1 MGPFARQPGAPRSG
15 LARKP
20 GTRSGQRF
28 VVASAVVGM
37 TIVAGCGQTT
47 PTPTP
52 SPTPVGVIVAL
63 GTPVDTSKGSI
74 VVHAFVVPISAS
86 TATPF
91 PGDVFAAADVE
102 ACGGPHADATTGITP
117 ARIHLQVG
125 RYSIPPSATPQRQP
139 ALRDSPLP
147 PGRCVRGWVTFE
159 LPQGARP
166 AYVVF
171 QGTEVI
177 GWRIP

>member
-1 MGPFARQPGAPRSG
+1 MGRFPRQPAAPLSG
-15 LARKP
+15 EAQKP
-20 GTRSGQRF
+20 GARAGQRLAL
-28 VVASAVVGM
+28 ASAAVAM
-37 TIVAGCGQTT
+37 AIVSGCGQTT
-47 PTPTP
+47 PTPPP

-74 VVHAFVVPISAS
+74 VVHAFVAPIPASA
-86 TATPF
+86 ATPF

-139 ALRDSPLP
+139 ALRDSPLA
-147 PGRCVRGWVTFE
+147 PGHCVRGWVTFE

-166 AYVVF
+166 AYVIF